1 MDIAVIGAGIA
12 GLSAAWWLRRAG
24 HKVVLYE
31 RNYKP
36 GGRMNSRRKAGMVV
50 DHGER
55 YIYRHASII
64 RELILDCGLHGEL
77 RSIDK
82 PVYHVNPDGSYK
94 ESREEAINLDRVA
107 FAEGMLALP
116 EALRRSVGGYY
127 SIGVD
132 NVLFDEAMGKYCFET
147 DPLMRVDE
155 TGVDGVIVACA
166 APEAVRITESI
177 RGRLNDEFYRSLEAV
192 EYDRCLVVFGTCDK
206 IEVEDDF
213 YGLCLP
219 HGEAENARWFAFED
233 KKCQGREVEGC
244 TSFVIHATGQGSDRL
259 WEKSD
264 AEVGRLLYEESRKYI
279 KELPENYVWTRVKR
293 WQIAHLKNPDD
304 VIRVSDSPA
313 APDDVLVEFCG
324 DYRAG
329 DGVED
334 AAQSGREAA
343 ETLLAKI
350 QRLENE

>member
-82 PVYHVNPDGSYK
+82 PVYHLNPDGSYK
-94 ESREEAINLDRVA
+94 ETREEAINVDRVA

-127 SIGVD
+127 SIGI
-132 NVLFDEAMGKYCFET
+132 NRVLYNEESGKYCFET

-166 APEAVRITESI
+166 APEAVRITEPV
-177 RGRLNDEFYRSLEAV
+177 RERLNEDFYSRLEAV
-192 EYDRCLVVFGTCDK
+192 EYDRCLVVFGVCEK
-206 IEVEDDF
+206 VEVEDDF
-213 YGLCLP
+213 YGVCLP
-219 HGEAENARWFAFED
+219 HGEGENVRWFAFED
-233 KKCQGREVEGC
+233 QKCQGREVEGWS
-244 TSFVIHATGQGSDRL
+244 SFVIHATGMASERL
-259 WEKSD
+259 WEKTDS
-264 AEVGRLLYEESRKYI
+264 EVADMLYQESRKYI
-279 KELPENYVWTRVKR
+279 KELPEKYHWTRVKH
-293 WQIAHLKNPDD
+293 WEIAHLKDPEKVVRIDD
-304 VIRVSDSPA
+304 YPA
-313 APDDVLVEFCG
+313 ASEDVLVEFCG

-343 ETLLAKI
+343 EKLLEKI
-350 QRLENE
+350 QRLEDE